1 MMPATP
7 DIQRDASCDH
17 AGDNSPTLSDTDE
30 TEEEGFPSKGRSR
43 HHPRQLT
50 AAGALE
56 IFRLRPL
63 FKGLGQIRRG
73 TMAHCKAVAPQFG
86 VSAKTVREIWAGR
99 AWKSATRQEWTE
111 AEIATRASS
120 FSLMRHDPAGA
131 ASISSDTTAVLQAT
145 TNNDAVADSPPHSW
159 SIPALQHSLPRA
171 LGPVAPPSQQQA
183 PTHHL
188 LGLNNGAVASLHS
201 LLAAAHAPQ
210 QPAGPPAHASSI
222 AQILAPFS
230 GFQTAPPQTTW
241 GSGAA
246 TPLVTAQDL
255 ESTIRFLQATLLQ
268 QEVQLFLQQH
278 QHHLQ

>member
-1 MMPATP
+1 MSGTP
-7 DIQRDASCDH
+7 EGERDASCDQ
-17 AGDNSPTLSDTDE
+17 AGQNNSPTLSDNTS
-30 TEEEGFPSKGRSR
+30 EGSKSQ

-63 FKGLGQIRRG
+63 LKGPGQIRRG
-73 TMAHCKAVAPQFG
+73 AMAQCKAIAPQFG
-86 VSAKTVREIWAGR
+86 VSTKTVREIWAGR
-99 AWKSATRQEWTE
+99 AWRRATQEEWTE
-111 AEIATRASS
+111 AEIATRTSS
-120 FSLMRHDPAGA
+120 SSLMRNDSAGA
-131 ASISSDTTAVLQAT
+131 ASISSDTTTVLQAT

-159 SIPALQHSLPRA
+159 SIPALQYSLPRA
-171 LGPVAPPSQQQA
+171 LGPVAPLSQQQA

-188 LGLNNGAVASLHS
+188 LGLNNGAVASLQA

-210 QPAGPPAHASSI
+210 QPAVPPAHTSSI

-241 GSGAA
+241 GSGPA
-246 TPLVTAQDL
+246 TQLVTAQSL
-255 ESTIRFLQATLLQ
+255 EPTVRFLQATLLQ
-268 QEVQLFLQQH
+268 QEVHHFLQQH